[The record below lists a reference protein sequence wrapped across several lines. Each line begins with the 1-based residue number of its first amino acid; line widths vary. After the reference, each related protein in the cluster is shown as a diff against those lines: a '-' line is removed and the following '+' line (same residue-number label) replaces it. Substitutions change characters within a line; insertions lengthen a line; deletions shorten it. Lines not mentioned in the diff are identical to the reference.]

1 MRYLCGRGHY
11 SLLCPIVGHHITTLF
26 GEKIRNFLKKNFWE
40 KKKFSAFFGLFS
52 LHHSLR
58 GLQPLIFLKWSPFYG
73 WPNPLALVNK
83 NSQTTSIYRVI
94 SFISSELFRGTC
106 YFGNVWWTTISNN
119 MWHNIMSKAIL
130 GFGVSVTRLAAL
142 AGSKLASTPSNDD
155 IVKSPG
161 VWTGVQ
167 NVCQNIT
174 FTMVWT

>member
-1 MRYLCGRGHY
+1 MLNTIKPGIVLSVLCVTEQR
-11 SLLCPIVGHHITTLF
+11 
-26 GEKIRNFLKKNFWE
+26 IRLD
-40 KKKFSAFFGLFS
+40 LQS
-52 LHHSLR
+52 LH
-58 GLQPLIFLKWSPFYG
+58 QFYG
-73 WPNPLALVNK
+73 WPNPLVLVNK
-83 NSQTTSIYRVI
+83 NSQTTRIYRVI

>member
-1 MRYLCGRGHY
+1 MYFKCFLWLWKYICWKYCHY
-11 SLLCPIVGHHITTLF
+11 IL
-26 GEKIRNFLKKNFWE
+26 
-40 KKKFSAFFGLFS
+40 FFGCISYQNF
-52 LHHSLR
+52 
-58 GLQPLIFLKWSPFYG
+58 GQNQKYEPKEIKNCNAFYG

-130 GFGVSVTRLAAL
+130 GFGFSVTRLAAL

-155 IVKSPG
+155 IVKCIPKP
-161 VWTGVQ
+161 
-167 NVCQNIT
+167 NFLPKLKLKPKIPDH
-174 FTMVWT
+174 

>member
-1 MRYLCGRGHY
+1 MSNCRSPYNNTFRG
-11 SLLCPIVGHHITTLF
+11 
-26 GEKIRNFLKKNFWE
+26 KIRNFLKKKFCE